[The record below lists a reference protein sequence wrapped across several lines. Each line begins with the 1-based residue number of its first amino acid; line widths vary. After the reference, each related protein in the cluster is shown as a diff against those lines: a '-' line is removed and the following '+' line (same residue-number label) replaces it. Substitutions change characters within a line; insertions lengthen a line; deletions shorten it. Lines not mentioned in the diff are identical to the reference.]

1 MPKIFITGSNESKG
15 TKTGSGYL
23 SNPTR
28 VLIRDRDNQGGKLP
42 TKVRVGTKDRPGNEL
57 TSYDDNNSIRYG
69 RTISDTFT
77 FIRSSNLSKLTN
89 PQSNIWSTSP
99 GIKIKRQNNVNARD
113 YDDGALVFSGPGDV
127 SGRWIQ
133 TKEKV
138 RNPTL
143 ILTIFQGPYLENTDK
158 LDLSQGQLNE
168 NLKIQISETGSGGWI
183 NAAIND
189 NNVSNPSFII
199 DGVITP
205 SFNNSEIRNP
215 GNLNILRTNR
225 RRPLCKVKLDM
236 QSFKLPNNSFY
247 IRIIQENIADESKS
261 IWAINDIKIIS
272 RNDSV
277 TYPFLLKEDFGS
289 HKKFIT
295 GSLSTPNFPGALTTI
310 GVTHKPVVNSHFS
323 PKSFEENINSFNDN
337 SSFDF
342 TEDFYQEGTDPS
354 VYPGFGS
361 NLSSKLIFDVDLT
374 PSEESEFGITN
385 KISNNTSSGFTDT
398 SKTGQNLMV
407 YWNNNLKR
415 WEKIGKPVHYG
426 NVVSPS
432 DSTILEMLTSSC
444 VGFGPHAVISKS
456 GSNGGVGSQAHFIEI
471 PQSKD
476 VISFSNKKISNFL
489 FPFGHQYYAT
499 SSQHIKAKDIGITK
513 PIIAEKFSLEFNAK
527 FEFPGRDDFATGPIY
542 AYALNAGSPT
552 TTQPS
557 GVQALNID
565 LVVPTFFM
573 LRQFKDTYSEEY
585 SSILDRTSSTIKSNI
600 SIPSRAEITTNNSET
615 YIEKNRD
622 MISYGQ
628 LGMFLS
634 SSRAAGA
641 FNLKIE
647 ESRLAELSELKT
659 LGFSYDSYFYQSV
672 NTQDIPSVTGS
683 FKIEFPARIT
693 NRIEETI
700 NSIYLKSSAGGDSL
714 RLKNEFAS
722 SNQKFRNE
730 RRVVNG
736 VGSYSPRGNTNIP
749 GGAPANDVIDVAI
762 PEQGITELMS
772 PYIIMPED
780 ELIFGWQYPMPR
792 TLVNKTPGNDFPDI
806 FWKMTLFDNAK
817 LKIFGSLIKNNKEKF
832 ESLNQYLT
840 SDSVYETIGNDS
852 ILDQFQLATR
862 GELTGSILSEVFTS
876 EGSNSGAGDAAV
888 FGGLIFPNFVLG
900 NESFKRIGS
909 LARSST
915 HDSFNLLNDYGRGLA
930 IKNSFNIQ
938 ASDLQRK
945 FSDCFLVSADKAQDY
960 EGNNLFSGDD
970 GAFIRQGYGFIPS
983 IVSSPASNSTGKY
996 EYYSISPQYS
1006 FNSSHFGYFSDLIQQ
1021 GKDSKFVN
1029 DDSTAEDDL
1038 VTESPIQVTFVKS
1051 EIIDNTTFKRFR
1063 KYDQGLISGTS
1074 ELEFQSLNLDINSKS
1089 NSAFYDDGVIR
1100 DRVYNKDTTTVS

>member
-23 SNPTR
+23 SNPSR
-28 VLIRDRDNQGGKLP
+28 VLIRDRDNKGGRLP
-42 TKVRVGTKDRPGNEL
+42 TKLRVGTKDRLGNEL
-57 TSYDDNNSIRYG
+57 ISYDDNDSIRYG
-69 RTISDTFT
+69 RTISDTFAFT
-77 FIRSSNLSKLTN
+77 GGSNLTKTIN
-89 PQSNIWSTSP
+89 PRSNVWSNSP
-99 GIKIKRQNNVNARD
+99 GIKIKRQNNISSRN
-113 YDDGALVFSGPGDV
+113 YDDGAIVFSGPGD
-127 SGRWIQ
+127 SAGRWIQ

-143 ILTIFQGPYLENTDK
+143 ILNIFQGPYQENTDK

-168 NLKIQISETGSGGWI
+168 NLKIQISKTGSGGWVNVII
-183 NAAIND
+183 NN
-189 NNVSNPSFII
+189 NNVSNASFIS
-199 DGVITP
+199 GGNITP
-205 SFNNSEIRNP
+205 SFNNLAIRNP
-215 GNLNILRTNR
+215 DNLSILNINR
-225 RRPLCKVKLDM
+225 RPTCKIKLDM
-236 QSFKLPNNSFY
+236 QSFKINNSDFY
-247 IRIIQENIADESKS
+247 IRIIQESITDKSKS
-261 IWAINDIKIIS
+261 IWAIDDIKIIS

-295 GSLSTPNFPGALTTI
+295 GSLSTPNFPGKLTTL
-310 GVTHKPVVNSHFS
+310 GTTYKTVVDSHFS
-323 PKSFEENINSFNDN
+323 PKSFEKNINSFNDN

-342 TEDFYQEGTDPS
+342 SEDFYQEGIDPAI
-354 VYPGFGS
+354 YPGFDS
-361 NLSSKLIFDVDLT
+361 NLSSKVIFDVDLT

-385 KISNNTSSGFTDT
+385 KIASNTSSGFTDT
-398 SKTGQNLMV
+398 SKIGQNLMV

-415 WEKIGKPVHYG
+415 WEKVGKPVHYG
-426 NVVSPS
+426 NVASPS
-432 DSTILEMLTSSC
+432 DSTILELLTSSC
-444 VGFGPHAVISKS
+444 VGFGPHSVISKS
-456 GSNGGVGSQAHFIEI
+456 GSNGGVGSQEHFIET

-476 VISFSNKKISNFL
+476 VIAFSNKKISNFL

-499 SSQHIKAKDIGITK
+499 SSQHIKAKDIGITR

-542 AYALNAGSPT
+542 AYALNAGLPT
-552 TTQPS
+552 TSQPS

-573 LRQFKDTYSEEY
+573 LRQFKDTYSREY
-585 SSILDRTSSTIKSNI
+585 SSILDRTPSTIKSNI
-600 SIPSRAEITTNNSET
+600 SIPNRAEITSNNDET

-634 SSRAAGA
+634 SSRASGA

-647 ESRLAELSELKT
+647 ENRLVELTELKT
-659 LGFSYDSYFYQSV
+659 LGFNYDSYFYQSV
-672 NTQDIPSVTGS
+672 STQDIPSVTGS
-683 FKIEFPARIT
+683 FKIEFPAKIT

-736 VGSYSPRGNTNIP
+736 VGSYSPKGNTSVP
-749 GGAPANDVIDVAI
+749 GGAPANSVIDVAI
-762 PEQGITELMS
+762 PEQGKTELIS
-772 PYIIMPED
+772 PYIIMPDD

-792 TLVNKTPGNDFPDI
+792 TLVTRTPGNDFPDI

-817 LKIFGSLIKNNKEKF
+817 LKIFGSLIKNNKEQF

-840 SDSVYETIGNDS
+840 SNNVYETIGNNLV
-852 ILDQFQLATR
+852 LDQFQLATR
-862 GELTGSILSEVFTS
+862 GEMTGSILSEVITN

-888 FGGLIFPNFVLG
+888 FGSLIFPDFVLG
-900 NESFKRIGS
+900 NEPFKRIGS
-909 LARSST
+909 LARSVT
-915 HDSFNLLNDYGRGLA
+915 HDSFSSLGDYSRGLV

-938 ASDLQRK
+938 PADLQRK
-945 FSDCFLVSADKAQDY
+945 FADCFLVSADKAQDY
-960 EGNNLFSGDD
+960 EGNILFGNDN
-970 GAFIRQGYGFIPS
+970 GAFVEQGYGFIPS
-983 IVSSPASNSTGKY
+983 IVSPPGANSTGKY
-996 EYYSISPQYS
+996 EYYAVSPQYS
-1006 FNSSHFGYFSDLIQQ
+1006 FNASHFGYFSDLIQQ
-1021 GKDSKFVN
+1021 GKDSKFVV
-1029 DDSTAEDDL
+1029 DASTTEDNL
-1038 VTESPIQVTFVKS
+1038 VAESPIQVTFVKS

-1063 KYDQGLISGTS
+1063 KYDQDLISGTS

-1089 NSAFYDDGVIR
+1089 SSAFYDDGVIR
-1100 DRVYNKDTTTVS
+1100 DRVYSKDTTTVS